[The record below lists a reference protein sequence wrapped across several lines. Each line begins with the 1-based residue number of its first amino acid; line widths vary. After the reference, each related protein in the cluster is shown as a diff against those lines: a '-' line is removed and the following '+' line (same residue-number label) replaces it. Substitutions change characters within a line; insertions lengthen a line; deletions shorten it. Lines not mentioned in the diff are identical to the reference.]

1 LGCLIIHH
9 VGLADDQRL
18 RGHTSLIGGLDVS
31 ILSERKEGTL
41 SAVMTVKKEKD
52 EESDQKFKVY
62 LERVEISLDEDG
74 DGITTLVIGAIEDGA
89 ADQVIA
95 RSKKSI
101 PRSQRMLLTVVEE
114 AIEEEGEPF
123 MVLDGPNVQAA
134 PELAVRRRY
143 YARIAETAEPGEDP
157 ENLAQ
162 RQKKGFKRAAEAAV
176 KSELIMA
183 QELAGVRYFW
193 LPAKA

>member
-1 LGCLIIHH
+1 
-9 VGLADDQRL
+9 
-18 RGHTSLIGGLDVS
+18 
-31 ILSERKEGTL
+31 
-41 SAVMTVKKEKD
+41 
-52 EESDQKFKVY
+52 
-62 LERVEISLDEDG
+62 
-74 DGITTLVIGAIEDGA
+74 
-89 ADQVIA
+89 
-95 RSKKSI
+95 
-101 PRSQRMLLTVVEE
+101 MLLTVVEE

-143 YARIAETAEPGEDP
+143 YARIAETDEPGEDP